1 MTALSTFARTARLG
15 LWLGFVTPFLAGSAA
30 LLPAAAASAE
40 SSDVVACYD
49 ASRKLVTHTLPD
61 LCNGEVITP
70 AREAELEAERRQRI
84 QSTVQVHT
92 DDPVTGT
99 HRLIGTGSGFYISAS
114 GDILTNNHVVRA
126 CTLVT
131 ATPDDGSKIGARVVA
146 TSPAPDLALLRTDH
160 AAPGVA
166 TFSTAPERSD
176 GTRLAVVG
184 YPAYGL
190 PTRLSTLSPATIEPD
205 KLATTQ
211 AGVRFNGEVRHGNS
225 GSPLLDQSGDVL
237 GVVYAT
243 VDTPKVFAATHKL
256 ITDIG
261 VAVSYTAALHF
272 LAENAVKP
280 VFAAGPS
287 TTLSPEQLHAKS
299 RTFVVQ
305 IGCWR

>member
-1 MTALSTFARTARLG
+1 
-15 LWLGFVTPFLAGSAA
+15 
-30 LLPAAAASAE
+30 
-40 SSDVVACYD
+40 
-49 ASRKLVTHTLPD
+49 
-61 LCNGEVITP
+61 
-70 AREAELEAERRQRI
+70 
-84 QSTVQVHT
+84 
-92 DDPVTGT
+92 VTGT
-99 HRLIGTGSGFYISAS
+99 HRLYGTGSGFYVSGS
-114 GDILTNNHVVRA
+114 GDILTNNHVVRS
-126 CTLVT
+126 CSLVT
-131 ATPDDGSKIGARVVA
+131 ATPDDGNKIAARVIA

-160 AAPGVA
+160 TPPGVA
-166 TFSTAPERSD
+166 SFSTAPERSD
-176 GTRLAVVG
+176 GARLAVVG

-190 PTRLSTLSPATIEPD
+190 PTRLSTLSPAQIEPD

-243 VDTPKVFAATHKL
+243 VDTPKVYAATHRL
-256 ITDIG
+256 VTDIG
-261 VAVSYTAALHF
+261 VAVSYSAALRF

-280 VFAAGPS
+280 VFASGPS